1 VAVVNV
7 STGTKKGQVGACLK
21 ERIVPEMHIIL
32 QEGEVDEIVL
42 KTLLGLCDIQG
53 RILIK
58 AAIARIYF
66 QEAELK
72 EKRTGIIF
80 WQNKMRIGPEKES
93 EEIKYFNI
101 KSFFNPDKPS
111 GFFNFTHYY
120 ECFNFRFRGQ
130 RACICLENCP
140 K

>member
-1 VAVVNV
+1 VAVVNA
-7 STGTKKGQVGACLK
+7 SIGTKKGQVGACLR
-21 ERIVPEMHIIL
+21 ESTVPEMQIIL
-32 QEGEVDEIVL
+32 QEAEVAEIVL
-42 KTLLGLCDIQG
+42 KTQLGLCDTHD
-53 RILIK
+53 RVLIK
-58 AAIARIYF
+58 AAIAKIYF

-72 EKRTGIIF
+72 EKLTGIIF
-80 WQNKMRIGPEKES
+80 WQNKMRIGPEKGS

-120 ECFNFRFRGQ
+120 ECFNFRFRRQ
-130 RACICLENCP
+130 RARICVENCP